1 MGMTNNTLNKQ
12 DTQKKILIATVL
24 SFVFFLGYDFLYLQP
39 QQEFAKQEQQKKQE
53 QLAAQA
59 QLQTTTN
66 SAPVVAPALGVLGA
80 DANGSVASP
89 APAVR
94 VADGSSIITT
104 ITTKTSKI
112 EIDSLGR
119 IAQITL
125 TTNRY
130 QDEEHKAIK
139 LFTPTQL
146 RPLEVRFLD
155 GVLND
160 EAFKIAVEASTN
172 QADATTVPVTVKFT
186 QTLSSTVL
194 TKNITFFPDGH
205 YELDIATSTK
215 QNYFITPGFRPDVL
229 ADMYADHGALLIK
242 NDGTLNIIEDEDL
255 DKGSEFVGIR
265 AISAFDRYYATVL
278 YNFDK
283 NMQVSVMSN
292 NQQSPESFIH
302 VMNEAKLFGYAGPKD
317 YKTLA
322 ALDTRLTDVIEYGWF
337 TFIAKPMFSMLQ
349 YIYEYVGNWGW
360 TIVILTILVK
370 LVLLPL
376 SHKGMVS
383 MNRLKE
389 LAPKIKAIQEKYGND
404 KQKAS
409 MHMMELYKK
418 EGANPMGGCLPI
430 LLQIPVFF
438 AIYRVLINAIELKSS
453 EWILWIED
461 LSVMDPYFVL
471 PILMGATMY
480 LQQKITPTQIQDE
493 MQQKIF
499 QWLPVVFTVFFL
511 WFPAGLTLYWFI
523 NNLVTVAQ
531 QYYVNKLFEKEK
543 EQRHQEHLA
552 AKSKEKITPPKE
564 K

>member
-1 MGMTNNTLNKQ
+1 MGMTNNTLNKN
-12 DTQKKILIATVL
+12 DTQKKILIATVI
-24 SFVFFLGYDFLYLQP
+24 SFAFFIGYDFLYLQP
-39 QQEFAKQEQQKKQE
+39 QQQLLEQQKKE
-53 QLAAQA
+53 QLAKQ
-59 QLQTTTN
+59 QTEQVAITNPNTVAPASNSMTTSMGAN
-66 SAPVVAPALGVLGA
+66 AAPVVQVN
-80 DANGSVASP
+80 DNNE
-89 APAVR
+89 
-94 VADGSSIITT
+94 IIST
-104 ITTKTSKI
+104 IKTKTSKI

-130 QDEEHKAIK
+130 QDEEHQAIK

-146 RPLEVRFLD
+146 RPLEVRFMD
-155 GVLND
+155 VAVNN
-160 EAFKIAVEASTN
+160 EAFKVKVAASAATL
-172 QADATTVPVTVKFT
+172 DASSAPVKLTLTQKLPTTT
-186 QTLSSTVL
+186 L
-194 TKNITFFPDGH
+194 TKNLTIYPDGN
-205 YELDIATSTK
+205 YDLDVATDTK
-215 QNYFITPGFRPDVL
+215 QNYFITPGYRPNVL
-229 ADMYADHGALLIK
+229 ADVYADHGALLIK

-255 DKGSEFVGIR
+255 ERNEDFVGIQ
-265 AISAFDRYYATVL
+265 AVSAFDRYYATVL

-283 NMQVSVMSN
+283 NLQVTLMNDNTS
-292 NQQSPESFIH
+292 SPQAFIH
-302 VMNEAKLFGYAGPKD
+302 VMNSANLHGYAGPKE
-317 YKTLA
+317 YKTLN
-322 ALDTRLTDVIEYGWF
+322 ALDSRLTGVIEYGWF
-337 TFIAKPMFSMLQ
+337 TFIAKPMFSMLE
-349 YIYEYVGNWGW
+349 YIYTYVGNWGW

-370 LVLLPL
+370 LILLPL

-389 LAPKIKAIQEKYGND
+389 LAPKIKAIQEKYGDD

-438 AIYRVLINAIELKSS
+438 AIYRVLINAIELKGS

-461 LSVMDPYFVL
+461 LSVMDPYFIL

-480 LQQKITPTQIQDE
+480 IQQRITPMQVQDE

-523 NNLVTVAQ
+523 NNLVTVSQ
-531 QYYVNKLFEKEK
+531 QYYVNKLFAKEK
-543 EQRHQEHLA
+543 ALRHEEHLA
-552 AKSKEKITPPKE
+552 AKHHTKEK
-564 K
+564 

>member
-1 MGMTNNTLNKQ
+1 MGMTNNTLNKN
-12 DTQKKILIATVL
+12 DTQKKILIATVI
-24 SFVFFLGYDFLYLQP
+24 SFAFFIGYDFLYLQP
-39 QQEFAKQEQQKKQE
+39 QQQLLEQQKKE
-53 QLAAQA
+53 QLAKEQA
-59 QLQTTTN
+59 AKILEVNQTTATAPN
-66 SAPVVAPALGVLGA
+66 RVETSLNANTSANA
-80 DANGSVASP
+80 
-89 APAVR
+89 APAVQ
-94 VADGSSIITT
+94 VNDNNEIIST
-104 ITTKTSKI
+104 IKTKTSKI

-146 RPLEVRFLD
+146 RPLEVRFMD
-155 GVLND
+155 VAVNN
-160 EAFKIAVEASTN
+160 EAFKIKVEASAT
-172 QADATTVPVTVKFT
+172 ALDASSAPVKLTLTQKLPTTT
-186 QTLSSTVL
+186 L
-194 TKNITFFPDGH
+194 TKNLTIYPDGH
-205 YELDIATSTK
+205 YDLDIATSTK
-215 QNYFITPGFRPDVL
+215 QNYFITPGYRPNVL

-255 DKGSEFVGIR
+255 ERNSDFVGIQ
-265 AISAFDRYYATVL
+265 AVSGFDRYYATVL

-283 NMQVSVMSN
+283 NLQVTVMSN
-292 NQQSPESFIH
+292 NTQSPESFIH
-302 VMNEAKLFGYAGPKD
+302 VMNNATLHGYAGPKE
-317 YKTLA
+317 YKTLD
-322 ALDTRLTDVIEYGWF
+322 ALDSRLTGVIEYGWF
-337 TFIAKPMFSMLQ
+337 TFIAKPMFAMLE
-349 YIYEYVGNWGW
+349 YIYTYVGNWGW

-438 AIYRVLINAIELKSS
+438 AIYRVLINAIELKGSG
-453 EWILWIED
+453 WILWIED
-461 LSVMDPYFVL
+461 LSIMDPYFVL

-480 LQQKITPTQIQDE
+480 IQQRITPMQVQDE
-493 MQQKIF
+493 LQQKIF

-523 NNLVTVAQ
+523 NNLVTVGQ
-531 QYYVNKLFEKEK
+531 QYYVNQLFQKEK
-543 EQRHQEHLA
+543 AKRHEEHLA
-552 AKSKEKITPPKE
+552 AKHHTKEK
-564 K
+564 

>member
-1 MGMTNNTLNKQ
+1 MGMTNNTLNKN
-12 DTQKKILIATVL
+12 DTQKKILIATVI
-24 SFVFFLGYDFLYLQP
+24 SFAFFIAYDFLYLQP
-39 QQEFAKQEQQKKQE
+39 QQELLKKQE
-53 QLAAQA
+53 QVVKQE
-59 QLQTTTN
+59 QNISNNTVVTTLTNAVSGSN
-66 SAPVVAPALGVLGA
+66 SAPVVHVN
-80 DANGSVASP
+80 DNNE
-89 APAVR
+89 
-94 VADGSSIITT
+94 IIST
-104 ITTKTSKI
+104 IHTKTSKI

-130 QDEEHKAIK
+130 QDEEHQAIK

-146 RPLEVRFLD
+146 RPLEVRFMD
-155 GVLND
+155 VAVNT
-160 EAFKIAVEASTN
+160 EAFKVKVEASSKVL
-172 QADATTVPVTVKFT
+172 DASKTPVKLVLTQKLPTTT
-186 QTLSSTVL
+186 L
-194 TKNITFFPDGH
+194 TKNLTIYPDGH
-205 YELDIATSTK
+205 YDLDIATDTK

-229 ADMYADHGALLIK
+229 ADMYADHGALLIR
-242 NDGTLNIIEDEDL
+242 NDGTLNVIEDEDL
-255 DKGSEFVGIR
+255 ERNEDFVGVQ
-265 AISAFDRYYATVL
+265 AVSAFDRYYATVL

-283 NMQVSVMSN
+283 NLQVTVMSN
-292 NQQSPESFIH
+292 SAQSPESFIH
-302 VMNEAKLFGYAGPKD
+302 VMNNATLYGYAGPKD
-317 YKTLA
+317 YKILES
-322 ALDTRLTDVIEYGWF
+322 LHEKLTGVIEYGWF
-337 TFIAKPMFSMLQ
+337 TFIAKPMFAMLQ

-360 TIVILTILVK
+360 TIVIVTILVK

-389 LAPKIKAIQEKYGND
+389 LAPKIKAIQEKYAND

-438 AIYRVLINAIELKSS
+438 AIYRVLINAIELKGS

-480 LQQKITPTQIQDE
+480 IQQKITPMQIQDE

-499 QWLPVVFTVFFL
+499 QWLPVLFTVFFL
-511 WFPAGLTLYWFI
+511 WFPAGLTLYWFV

-531 QYYVNKLFEKEK
+531 QYYVNQLFKKER
-543 EQRHQEHLA
+543 ELRHQEHLA
-552 AKSKEKITPPKE
+552 SKNHQKEK
-564 K
+564 

>member
-1 MGMTNNTLNKQ
+1 MGMTNNTLNKN
-12 DTQKKILIATVL
+12 DTQKKILIATVI
-24 SFVFFLGYDFLYLQP
+24 SFAFFIGYDFLYLQP
-39 QQEFAKQEQQKKQE
+39 QQQLLEQQKKE
-53 QLAAQA
+53 QLAKQ
-59 QLQTTTN
+59 QTEQVAITNPNTVAPASNSMTTSMGAN
-66 SAPVVAPALGVLGA
+66 AAPVVQVN
-80 DANGSVASP
+80 DNNE
-89 APAVR
+89 
-94 VADGSSIITT
+94 IIST
-104 ITTKTSKI
+104 IKTKTSKI

-146 RPLEVRFLD
+146 RPLEVRFMD
-155 GVLND
+155 VAVNN
-160 EAFKIAVEASTN
+160 EAFKVKVEAS
-172 QADATTVPVTVKFT
+172 ASSLDASSAPVKLTLTQKLPTTT
-186 QTLSSTVL
+186 L
-194 TKNITFFPDGH
+194 TKNLTIYPDGN
-205 YELDIATSTK
+205 YDLDVATDTK
-215 QNYFITPGFRPDVL
+215 QNYFITPGYRPNVL
-229 ADMYADHGALLIK
+229 ADVYADHGALLIK
-242 NDGTLNIIEDEDL
+242 NDGTLNIVEDEDL
-255 DKGSEFVGIR
+255 ERNEEFVGIQ
-265 AISAFDRYYATVL
+265 AVSAFDRYYATVL

-283 NMQVSVMSN
+283 NLQVTLMNDNTS
-292 NQQSPESFIH
+292 SPQAFIH
-302 VMNEAKLFGYAGPKD
+302 VMNSANLHGYAGPKE
-317 YKTLA
+317 YKTLN
-322 ALDTRLTDVIEYGWF
+322 ALDSRLTGVIEYGWF
-337 TFIAKPMFSMLQ
+337 TFIAKPMFSMLE
-349 YIYEYVGNWGW
+349 YIYTYIGNWGW

-370 LVLLPL
+370 LILLPL

-389 LAPKIKAIQEKYGND
+389 LAPKIKAIQEKYGDD

-438 AIYRVLINAIELKSS
+438 AIYRVLINAIELKGS

-461 LSVMDPYFVL
+461 LSVMDPYFIL

-480 LQQKITPTQIQDE
+480 IQQKITPMQVQDE

-523 NNLVTVAQ
+523 NNLVTVSQ
-531 QYYVNKLFEKEK
+531 QYYVNKLFQKEK
-543 EQRHQEHLA
+543 ARRHEEHLI
-552 AKSKEKITPPKE
+552 SKHHTKE
-564 K
+564 I

>member
-1 MGMTNNTLNKQ
+1 MGMTNNTLNKN
-12 DTQKKILIATVL
+12 DTQKKILIATVI
-24 SFVFFLGYDFLYLQP
+24 SFAFFIGYDFLYLQP
-39 QQEFAKQEQQKKQE
+39 QQQLLEQQKKE
-53 QLAAQA
+53 QLAKQ
-59 QLQTTTN
+59 QTEQVAITNPNTVAPASNSMTTSMGAN
-66 SAPVVAPALGVLGA
+66 AAPVVQVN
-80 DANGSVASP
+80 DNNE
-89 APAVR
+89 
-94 VADGSSIITT
+94 IIST
-104 ITTKTSKI
+104 IKTKTSKI

-130 QDEEHKAIK
+130 QDEEHQAIK

-146 RPLEVRFLD
+146 RPLEVRFMD
-155 GVLND
+155 VAVNN
-160 EAFKIAVEASTN
+160 EAFKVKVVASAATL
-172 QADATTVPVTVKFT
+172 DASSAPVKLTLTQKLPTTT
-186 QTLSSTVL
+186 L
-194 TKNITFFPDGH
+194 TKNLTIYPDGN
-205 YELDIATSTK
+205 YDLDVATDTK
-215 QNYFITPGFRPDVL
+215 QNYFITPGYRPNVL
-229 ADMYADHGALLIK
+229 ADVYADHGALLIK

-255 DKGSEFVGIR
+255 ERNEEFVGIQ
-265 AISAFDRYYATVL
+265 AVSAFDRYYATVL

-283 NMQVSVMSN
+283 NLQVTLMNDNTS
-292 NQQSPESFIH
+292 SPQAFIH
-302 VMNEAKLFGYAGPKD
+302 VMNSANLHGYAGPKE
-317 YKTLA
+317 YKTLN
-322 ALDTRLTDVIEYGWF
+322 ALDSRLTGVIEYGWF
-337 TFIAKPMFSMLQ
+337 TFIAKPMFAMLD
-349 YIYEYVGNWGW
+349 YIYTYIGNWGW

-370 LVLLPL
+370 LILLPL

-389 LAPKIKAIQEKYGND
+389 LAPKIKAIQEKYGDD

-438 AIYRVLINAIELKSS
+438 AIYRVLINAIELKGS

-461 LSVMDPYFVL
+461 LSVMDPYFIL

-480 LQQKITPTQIQDE
+480 IQQRITPMQVQDE

-523 NNLVTVAQ
+523 NNLVTVSQ
-531 QYYVNKLFEKEK
+531 QYYVNKLFAKEK
-543 EQRHQEHLA
+543 ALRHEEHLA
-552 AKSKEKITPPKE
+552 AKHHTKEK
-564 K
+564 